1 VGRGEFWWCGYAGP
15 DTQLKSKK
23 KKKKKTLGG
32 GLGNVHYHF
41 PPTKAVFDSMPKI
54 TNPWKNMDG
63 IKAWTLT
70 GVFLEHN
77 LT

>member
-1 VGRGEFWWCGYAGP
+1 MKNRPVTGLNKCSI
-15 DTQLKSKK
+15 TQKQ
-23 KKKKKTLGG
+23 KTLDG

-41 PPTKAVFDSMPKI
+41 PPTKAVFNSMPKI

-70 GVFLEHN
+70 GEFLERN